1 MKSQKKAQIMRKVI
15 IKFFLLLKLDKKLKM
30 NLCHQCLK
38 KKEEKNIMFCNN
50 LKCNKG
56 YCEKCINI
64 IYVRNYF

>member
-1 MKSQKKAQIMRKVI
+1 MKKVN
-15 IKFFLLLKLDKKLKM
+15 IKFFLLLKLEKKIKM

-50 LKCNKG
+50 LKYNKG

>member
-1 MKSQKKAQIMRKVI
+1 MRKVI

-50 LKCNKG
+50 LS